1 MHWLKF
7 TPRAA
12 RASICGVF
20 TEGFSWFTP
29 TKSAR
34 NWSAQIISTLGLR
47 EEAEAASTAPAATAA
62 LPPTAATAPEAR
74 ALRRKSRRVGE
85 VFWVQ
90 SSVMLRLLDFIGD
103 QNVVVCFWAP
113 QNRSYKTNVLLYR
126 RDQSSVRRVSDEV
139 DLAKQTGAM
148 ASISY
153 PHQAHLVQSRTES
166 SWLLIG
172 VKSFCNLER
181 LAHFQSRDTLFPVF
195 C

>member
-62 LPPTAATAPEAR
+62 LAPTAATAPEAR

-90 SSVMLRLLDFIGD
+90 WSVMLRLLDSSAIRTLSSASGRRRI
-103 QNVVVCFWAP
+103 AP
-113 QNRSYKTNVLLYR
+113 TR
-126 RDQSSVRRVSDEV
+126 RMYSCTDETSLQSE
-139 DLAKQTGAM
+139 G
-148 ASISY
+148 
-153 PHQAHLVQSRTES
+153 
-166 SWLLIG
+166 
-172 VKSFCNLER
+172 
-181 LAHFQSRDTLFPVF
+181 FQIKWTLPSEPARWHRYHTHTKHTWFNQGLRAAGY
-195 C
+195 